1 MAEQNKRK
9 SENKNSHVKYSL
21 RESRNA
27 KTVAKH
33 SVHSCLR
40 GRILDN
46 KKMVRDQ
53 DRRLLYDET

>member
-21 RESRNA
+21 RESRNV

-33 SVHSCLR
+33 SCLK

-46 KKMVRDQ
+46 KKNGTGPR
-53 DRRLLYDET
+53 

>member
-21 RESRNA
+21 HESRNVKTGA
-27 KTVAKH
+27 KRSA
-33 SVHSCLR
+33 HSCLR

-46 KKMVRDQ
+46 KKNGTGPR
-53 DRRLLYDET
+53 

>member
-21 RESRNA
+21 RESRNV
-27 KTVAKH
+27 KTVAKR
-33 SVHSCLR
+33 SAYSCFK

-46 KKMVRDQ
+46 KKNGTGPR
-53 DRRLLYDET
+53 

>member
-9 SENKNSHVKYSL
+9 SENKNSQVKYSL
-21 RESRNA
+21 HESRNV
-27 KTVAKH
+27 KTVAKR
-33 SVHSCLR
+33 SVHSCLK

>member
-9 SENKNSHVKYSL
+9 SENKNSQVKYSL
-21 RESRNA
+21 HESRNV
-27 KTVAKH
+27 KTVAKR
-33 SVHSCLR
+33 SAHSCLK

>member
-9 SENKNSHVKYSL
+9 SENKNSQVKYSL
-21 RESRNA
+21 HESRNVKTGA
-27 KTVAKH
+27 KRSA
-33 SVHSCLR
+33 HSCLR
-40 GRILDN
+40 GRILNN

>member
-1 MAEQNKRK
+1 MAGQNKRK

-46 KKMVRDQ
+46 KKNGTGPR
-53 DRRLLYDET
+53 

>member
-9 SENKNSHVKYSL
+9 SENKNSQVKYSL
-21 RESRNA
+21 HESRNVKTDA
-27 KTVAKH
+27 KR

-46 KKMVRDQ
+46 KKNGTGP
-53 DRRLLYDET
+53 RLEVAL

>member
-9 SENKNSHVKYSL
+9 SENKNSQVKYRL
-21 RESRNA
+21 HESRNV
-27 KTVAKH
+27 KTVAKS

-46 KKMVRDQ
+46 KKNGTGPR
-53 DRRLLYDET
+53 